1 MMKTCR
7 GEVNQKGASMLASSG
22 PDMADC
28 HARINGEKP
37 AWIKLGLVL
46 GHPPH
51 DTNLER
57 LNIWLGGVSAAET
70 PDIG

>member
-1 MMKTCR
+1 
-7 GEVNQKGASMLASSG
+7 
-22 PDMADC
+22 MADC

-57 LNIWLGGVSAAET
+57 LNIWEESLRLRHPTLARKRARWC
-70 PDIG
+70 DN